1 MNCFLF
7 VAASWF
13 ISPLLSGLAS
23 TVIFALIRHFILSK
37 IDAFDIG
44 LKSLPLFYTVKK
56 LIAINIFSVFYK
68 RSHVLGF
75 DGIPLYEVLILSIRG
90 GILPAIRVL
99 LLCPHTWRRKFWEK
113 YIWWWKRKNPLCWF
127 TNCCPFL
134 KVTKKT
140 KY

>member
-13 ISPLLSGLAS
+13 ISPLLSGLVS
-23 TVIFALIRHFILSK
+23 TIIFALIRHFILSK

-99 LLCPHTWRRKFWEK
+99 FVVSPYLKKKILREVYMVMKKKEPSLLVHQLLS
-113 YIWWWKRKNPLCWF
+113 ISQSHQKN
-127 TNCCPFL
+127 
-134 KVTKKT
+134 
-140 KY
+140 